1 MAEVVQFPV
10 KLRRYRFPDENLIS
24 PRPWIM
30 RGLLLKKQVTAIIAA
45 GGTGKS
51 IFGLVVG
58 LHLCAGRDL
67 GTFKCVGG
75 PKRVAVLSVEEDDEE
90 LDRRLVAIRRQYG
103 FTQEDAANLFIINIK
118 DMPILA
124 QAAKVNGAVT
134 KTKAMEEL
142 ERLLFHEQI
151 EVFLLD
157 PFIEVWSGNE
167 NDNNQVKAAAAIFRA
182 TARRLNAACLLTH
195 HVKKGTVTPGD
206 IDAGRG
212 GSSLAGLVRIAMTMT
227 NMTAEDAQAF
237 SLDTHKGKV
246 RLDNAKANYLPASD
260 KANWFEFHDIELDN
274 GTELTGNHGDHVG
287 VLAPWAPPGLFEGI
301 TVEAINRLLNIV
313 EIGLENGAERYSTG
327 NRAGDRYVVTLVC
340 QELGVTDERAQ
351 QMVRTWV
358 KSGLLI
364 EREYMSFK
372 QRKTRKGLYVD
383 DTKRPSDAPSTT

>member
-10 KLRRYRFPDENLIS
+10 KLRRYRFPDEKLIN

-30 RGLLLKKQVTAIIAA
+30 RGLLLKKQVTAVIAA

-67 GTFKCVGG
+67 GPFKCVGG

-90 LDRRLVAIRRQYG
+90 LDRRLAAIRRQYG
-103 FTQEDAANLFIINIK
+103 FTQEDADRLFIINIR

-124 QAAKVNGAVT
+124 QAEKNGSVRG
-134 KTKAMEEL
+134 TKAMQEL
-142 ERLLFHEQI
+142 ERLLLHEQI

-157 PFIEVWSGNE
+157 PFVEVWAGNE
-167 NDNNQVKAAAAIFRA
+167 NDNSQVKSAAAIFRA

-195 HVKKGTVTPGD
+195 HVKKGAVTPGD
-206 IDAGRG
+206 VDAARG

-227 NMTAEDAQAF
+227 NMTAEDANAF
-237 SLDTHKGKV
+237 QLETHKGMV
-246 RLDNAKANYLPASD
+246 RLDNAKANYLPGGD
-260 KANWFEFHDIELDN
+260 KANWFKFHDIELDN
-274 GTELTGNHGDHVG
+274 GRDETGGHGDHVG
-287 VLAPWAPPGLFEGI
+287 VLAPWAPPALFEGI
-301 TVEAINRLLNIV
+301 AVEDINKLLNIV
-313 EIGLENGAERYSTG
+313 ELGLENGVERYSTG
-327 NRAGDRYVVTLVC
+327 NRSGDRYVVTLVC
-340 QELGVTDERAQ
+340 QELGVSDHRAQ
-351 QMVRTWV
+351 QMVSAWV

-364 EREYMSFK
+364 ERDYMSFK

-383 DTKRPSDAPSTT
+383 DTKRPSDAPDTT